1 MTAGSVWEVRKVPA
15 GTRPPI
21 WYTPRMTRI
30 KICGITSRE
39 DALAAADAGA
49 DALGFIAVPGS
60 PRFVPP
66 EVYHE
71 ISAALPLF
79 VKRVVVAHR
88 PEDAEEYLAEYV
100 QHYEDA
106 ADDSR
111 FRRGAAW
118 RIRAFRMRDESS
130 LAEIAAYKD
139 PVGAILLDTYHKSKL
154 GGSGET
160 FDWSLAVRAK
170 ALTDR
175 PIILSGGLTPEN
187 VKEALEVV
195 RPYAVDVA
203 SGVESTPGVKDH
215 AKIKAFVQA
224 VREWDLEQK

>member
-1 MTAGSVWEVRKVPA
+1 MESSRAELRVCRRCSCRD
-15 GTRPPI
+15 
-21 WYTPRMTRI
+21 MTRI
-30 KICGITSRE
+30 KICGISNGL
-39 DALAAADAGA
+39 DAMAAASAGA

-88 PEDAEEYLAEYV
+88 PEDAEEYLGEYV

-106 ADDSR
+106 VEGAP
-111 FRRGAAW
+111 FRRGAQW
-118 RIRAFRMRDESS
+118 RIKAFRMRGESS
-130 LAEIAAYKD
+130 LAEIEAYPD
-139 PVGAILLDTYHKSKL
+139 PVGAILLDTYHKTML

-175 PIILSGGLTPEN
+175 PIILAGGLTPEN
-187 VKEALEVV
+187 VKEALEAV

-203 SGVESTPGVKDH
+203 SGVEASPGVKDH
-215 AKIKAFVQA
+215 AKIKAFVRA
-224 VREWDLEQK
+224 VREWDLAQK

>member
-1 MTAGSVWEVRKVPA
+1 
-15 GTRPPI
+15 
-21 WYTPRMTRI
+21 MTRI
-30 KICGITSRE
+30 KICGISNSL
-39 DALAAADAGA
+39 DAVAAAEAGA
-49 DALGFIAVPGS
+49 DALGFIAVPGT

-100 QHYEDA
+100 EHY
-106 ADDSR
+106 ADTTDKSR

-130 LAEIAAYKD
+130 LAEIAAYPD
-139 PVGAILLDTYHKSKL
+139 AVGAVLLDAYHKDKL
-154 GGSGET
+154 GGSGEM

-170 ALTDR
+170 ALTAR
-175 PIILSGGLTPEN
+175 PVMLAGGLTPDN
-187 VKEALEVV
+187 VTAALDAV
-195 RPYAVDVA
+195 RPYAVDVS
-203 SGVESTPGVKDH
+203 SGVESAPGVKDH
-215 AKIKAFVQA
+215 AKVRAFIRA
-224 VREWDLEQK
+224 VRAWDLGQG

>member
-1 MTAGSVWEVRKVPA
+1 
-15 GTRPPI
+15 
-21 WYTPRMTRI
+21 MTRI
-30 KICGITSRE
+30 KICGIASGL
-39 DALAAADAGA
+39 DALAAANAGA

-60 PRFVPP
+60 PRYLPP
-66 EVYHE
+66 EVYQE

-106 ADDSR
+106 TDEGR
-111 FRRGAAW
+111 IRRGAQW

-130 LAEIAAYKD
+130 LAEIAAYPD
-139 PVGAILLDTYHKSKL
+139 PVGAVMLDTYHKDTL

-170 ALTDR
+170 TLIDK
-175 PIILSGGLTPEN
+175 PIILAGGLTPEN
-187 VKEALEVV
+187 VQDALEAV
-195 RPYAVDVA
+195 RPYAVDVS
-203 SGVESTPGVKDH
+203 SGVEASPGVKDH
-215 AKIKAFVQA
+215 AKIKAFVRA
-224 VREWDLEQK
+224 VREWDLAQK

>member
-1 MTAGSVWEVRKVPA
+1 
-15 GTRPPI
+15 
-21 WYTPRMTRI
+21 MTRI
-30 KICGITSRE
+30 KICGISNGL
-39 DALAAADAGA
+39 DARAAADAGA

-60 PRFVPP
+60 PRFLPP

-100 QHYEDA
+100 QHYEDTT
-106 ADDSR
+106 DKSR

-130 LAEIAAYKD
+130 LAEIAAYPD
-139 PVGAILLDTYHKSKL
+139 PVGAILLDAYHKQIL

-170 ALTDR
+170 QLTDK
-175 PIILSGGLTPEN
+175 PIILSGGLTPDN
-187 VKEALEVV
+187 VQAALEAV
-195 RPYAVDVA
+195 RPYVVDVA
-203 SGVESTPGVKDH
+203 SGVEAAPGVKDH
-215 AKIKAFVQA
+215 AKIKAFVRA
-224 VREWDLEQK
+224 VREWDLAQE